1 MTEVA
6 REYGLEINKEKSK
19 VMVYGDKANY
29 EEIGGIKVVK
39 SLKYLGLMIDDEKDI
54 FKTQKGKIENELK
67 KFENM
72 TYSIISK
79 CCNKLLIGKTYWQEC
94 RLCHHLIL

>member
-1 MTEVA
+1 MEKEGVRYDVEGRDCSTLFFADDSMIFAKTKDDAEKNLRIMTEVA

-39 SLKYLGLMIDDEKDI
+39 SLKYLGLMIEDDKDI
-54 FKTQKGKIENELK
+54 FKTQKE
-67 KFENM
+67 
-72 TYSIISK
+72 
-79 CCNKLLIGKTYWQEC
+79 
-94 RLCHHLIL
+94 